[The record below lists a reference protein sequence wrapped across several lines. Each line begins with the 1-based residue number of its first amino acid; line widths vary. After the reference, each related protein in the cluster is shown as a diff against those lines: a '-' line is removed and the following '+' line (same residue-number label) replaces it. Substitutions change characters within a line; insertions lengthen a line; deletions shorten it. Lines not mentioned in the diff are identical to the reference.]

1 MTPTESFTV
10 DEGVD
15 AYGTRKQ
22 VSFEGDQIVTKL
34 SYDAAPML
42 EQAHAERTATAGD
55 RWGEMR
61 KVGVIPMVVL
71 NQINST
77 IPGQLDRTA
86 AILGW
91 LRANPR
97 MVSFDKFLKA

>member
-1 MTPTESFTV
+1 MEPIDNFV
-10 DEGVD
+10 MDEGVD
-15 AYGTRKQ
+15 AYGVRKT
-22 VSFEGDQIVTKL
+22 VTFEGDQAVTKL
-34 SYDAAPML
+34 SYDAAPL
-42 EQAHAERTATAGD
+42 LAQAHAERSATAGD

-71 NQINST
+71 NRINST

-91 LRANPR
+91 LKANPR
-97 MVSFDKFLKA
+97 LVTFDKFLKA

>member
-1 MTPTESFTV
+1 MELADSFKV

-15 AYGTRKQ
+15 AYGVRKQ
-22 VSFEGDQIVTKL
+22 VIFDGDQIITKL
-34 SYDAAPML
+34 SYDAQPML
-42 EQAHAERTATAGD
+42 DQAHAERNATAGD

-71 NQINST
+71 NHINAT
-77 IPGQLDRTA
+77 IPGALDRSA
-86 AILGW
+86 AIVRW
-91 LRANPR
+91 LKANPR